1 MHAAINA
8 SLFLPKNKKNSRL
21 YVSSP
26 IRISFFFSF
35 CDVCGARARVS
46 VFVSLKSVLTLAAL
60 TFLFAQPKKY
70 RVSLFPFHISTFF
83 FRCRSYLCVTHLYCC
98 VHLPT
103 FVVVNFII
111 IAPTES
117 EWDMFAH
124 LLLIRFFS
132 LYLLFSVRSFHFRLP
147 LSFCHMLESM
157 CLCHIFNNDNLF
169 MTTHRDTTESVEGYR
184 FGAERA
190 LAMSVWVQ
198 TTKRKAEIH

>member
-83 FRCRSYLCVTHLYCC
+83 FRCRLYLCVTHLYCC

-124 LLLIRFFS
+124 LLLIRFFLS
-132 LYLLFSVRSFHFRLP
+132 ISSSQFALFIFGCRCHFVICLRVCAYAIYSITITSSWLYTETP
-147 LSFCHMLESM
+147 L
-157 CLCHIFNNDNLF
+157 
-169 MTTHRDTTESVEGYR
+169 
-184 FGAERA
+184 RA
-190 LAMSVWVQ
+190 LKVIDLVQ
-198 TTKRKAEIH
+198 NER